1 MDATIAFDRFCI
13 LPHRR
18 ELQVDGRTV
27 PLGARAFDVLLAL
40 VERRER
46 LVSKDELLGLVWP
59 GVVVEENNLQVQVS
73 ALRKALGPQV
83 IATVAGRGYRF
94 TAEPRPAAA
103 AALLPTP
110 TPTSTPTLTP
120 TLTSALPPSPP
131 QPAAGGWR
139 LLVADDN
146 KVNRLLLCRTLQ
158 LQGHDAVGVSDGR
171 QALDL
176 LQRERFDL
184 LLLDLDMPAVDGFAV
199 LGQLSGAAMAQ
210 DLPVII
216 TSAVEGV
223 DPRARCIELGA
234 EDFLPKP
241 VNPVLLKARVGATLH
256 RLQLRR
262 QQRERIAQL
271 QAAAQPGSGLAGRP
285 AAPAIGPCRT
295 QAVVLAARLHDA
307 VQVAAGQQP
316 AEALLWLDACQTLL
330 GAAVDGHGGLLVQRS
345 AEQVT
350 ALFGSGA
357 PAADGARAAARAAL
371 EMVELIEVFRA
382 ERQAA
387 GQAAGALSV
396 GLAAG
401 ELLLGRGGTAADPQL
416 LCLGDAVHRAAAL
429 QALAAG
435 AGQAIVADAA
445 VQDGL
450 AGHIAAQ
457 RLGAKGAEAAD
468 AVYVIRT
475 G

>member
-1 MDATIAFDRFCI
+1 MDATIAFERFCI
-13 LPHRR
+13 RPHRR

-46 LVSKDELLGLVWP
+46 LVSKDELLSLVWP
-59 GVVVEENNLQVQVS
+59 GLVVEENNLQVQVS

-94 TAEPRPAAA
+94 TAEPLLRAPAAPASA
-103 AALLPTP
+103 AAP
-110 TPTSTPTLTP
+110 
-120 TLTSALPPSPP
+120 LPPAPAP
-131 QPAAGGWR
+131 QRRVAGGYR

-146 KVNRLLLCRTLQ
+146 KVNRLLLCRMLH
-158 LQGHDAVGVSDGR
+158 LQGHDAVGVADGR

-176 LQRERFDL
+176 LQRESFDL
-184 LLLDLDMPAVDGFAV
+184 LLLDLEMPALDGFAV
-199 LGQLSGAAMAQ
+199 LAQLSGAAAAQ

-234 EDFLPKP
+234 EDFLAKP

-256 RLQLRR
+256 RLQMRR

-271 QAAAQPGSGLAGRP
+271 QAAVPP
-285 AAPAIGPCRT
+285 VAAPAALGPCRT
-295 QAVVLAARLHDA
+295 PAVVLSARLHDA
-307 VQVAAGQQP
+307 VQVAATQP
-316 AEALLWLDACQTLL
+316 AAEALLWLDACQTLL
-330 GAAVDGHGGLLVQRS
+330 AAAIDGHAGVLLQRS
-345 AEQVT
+345 AEQVV
-350 ALFGSGA
+350 ALFGAGA
-357 PAADGARAAARAAL
+357 PTADGARAAARAAL

-401 ELLLGRGGTAADPQL
+401 EVMLGRGGTAADPQL
-416 LCLGDAVHRAAAL
+416 LCLGDALHSAAAL
-429 QALAAG
+429 QGLAAD

-450 AGHIAAQ
+450 DGQIAAQ
-457 RLGAKGAEAAD
+457 RLGADAAEA
-468 AVYVIRT
+468 VYAIHT

>member
-1 MDATIAFDRFCI
+1 MDATIAFERFCI

-46 LVSKDELLGLVWP
+46 LVSKDELLSLVWP
-59 GVVVEENNLQVQVS
+59 GLVVEENNLQVQVS

-94 TAEPRPAAA
+94 TAEPLPRAPAAPVSA
-103 AALLPTP
+103 ASALSPAPTP
-110 TPTSTPTLTP
+110 
-120 TLTSALPPSPP
+120 APPRPV
-131 QPAAGGWR
+131 AGGYR

-158 LQGHDAVGVSDGR
+158 LQGHDAVGVADGR

-176 LQRERFDL
+176 LQRESFDL
-184 LLLDLDMPAVDGFAV
+184 LLLDLEMPALDGFAV
-199 LGQLSGAAMAQ
+199 LTQLSGAAAAQ

-234 EDFLPKP
+234 EDFLSKP

-271 QAAAQPGSGLAGRP
+271 QAAVPPVLAP
-285 AAPAIGPCRT
+285 AAIGPCRT
-295 QAVVLAARLHDA
+295 PAVVLSARLHDA
-307 VQVAAGQQP
+307 VQLAATQQP

-330 GAAVDGHGGLLVQRS
+330 AAAIDGHAGVLLHRS
-345 AEQVT
+345 AEQVV
-350 ALFGSGA
+350 ALFGAGA
-357 PAADGARAAARAAL
+357 PTADGARAAARAAL

-387 GQAAGALSV
+387 GQAAAALSV

-401 ELLLGRGGTAADPQL
+401 DVVLGRGGTAADPQL
-416 LCLGDAVHRAAAL
+416 LCLGDPLHRAAAL
-429 QALAAG
+429 QALAAK

-450 AGHIAAQ
+450 DGQIAAQ
-457 RLGAKGAEAAD
+457 RLGADAAEA
-468 AVYVIRT
+468 VYAIRT

>member
-27 PLGARAFDVLLAL
+27 LLGARAFDVLLAL

-103 AALLPTP
+103 AAPVVPAAALPPVPTP
-110 TPTSTPTLTP
+110 
-120 TLTSALPPSPP
+120 ALPPSPP

-158 LQGHDAVGVSDGR
+158 LQGHDAVGVADGR

-184 LLLDLDMPAVDGFAV
+184 LLLDLEMPAVDGFAV

-271 QAAAQPGSGLAGRP
+271 QAAAQPGGGLAGRS
-285 AAPAIGPCRT
+285 AVPAIGPCRT

-307 VQVAAGQQP
+307 LQVADGQQP

-330 GAAVDGHGGLLVQRS
+330 GAAVDGQGGLLVQRS

-350 ALFGSGA
+350 ALFGTGA
-357 PAADGARAAARAAL
+357 AAADGARAAARAAL

-387 GQAAGALSV
+387 GQAAGTLSV

-429 QALAAG
+429 QTLAAG

-445 VQDGL
+445 VHDGL
-450 AGHIAAQ
+450 AGHVAAQ
-457 RLGAKGAEAAD
+457 RLGADGAGATD
-468 AVYVIRT
+468 AVYAIRT

>member
-1 MDATIAFDRFCI
+1 MSMDAVIAFERFRI

-18 ELQVDGRTV
+18 ELQVDGRAV

-46 LVSKDELLGLVWP
+46 LVSKDELLRLVWP

-73 ALRKALGPQV
+73 LLRKALGPQV

-94 TAEPRPAAA
+94 TAEPLPDAASAPAVPAG
-103 AALLPTP
+103 
-110 TPTSTPTLTP
+110 
-120 TLTSALPPSPP
+120 ALPLIPP
-131 QPAAGGWR
+131 LPAAGGYR

-158 LQGHDAVGVSDGR
+158 LQGHDAVGVADGR

-176 LQRERFDL
+176 LQRESFDL
-184 LLLDLDMPAVDGFAV
+184 LLLDLEMPALDGFAV
-199 LGQLSGAAMAQ
+199 LGQLSGAAAAQ

-223 DPRARCIELGA
+223 DARARCIELGA

-241 VNPVLLKARVGATLH
+241 VNPVLLKARVGASLH

-262 QQRERIAQL
+262 QQRERMAQL
-271 QAAAQPGSGLAGRP
+271 QAAVRPPGATP
-285 AAPAIGPCRT
+285 AVGPCRT
-295 QAVVLAARLHDA
+295 QAVVLSARLHNA
-307 VQVAAGQQP
+307 VQVAATQQA

-330 GAAVDGHGGLLVQRS
+330 GAAIDGHSGLLLQRS
-345 AEQVT
+345 AEQVV
-350 ALFGSGA
+350 ALFGAGA
-357 PAADGARAAARAAL
+357 PAADGACAAARAAL

-401 ELLLGRGGTAADPQL
+401 ELVLGCGGTAAAPQL
-416 LCLGDAVHRAAAL
+416 LCLGEAVHRAAAL
-429 QALAAG
+429 QVLAAD

-450 AGHIAAQ
+450 AGRIAAQ
-457 RLGAKGAEAAD
+457 PLGAAAAD
-468 AVYVIRT
+468 AVYAIRT
-475 G
+475 D